1 MYKLNNKF
9 AIGCLVQWYEI
20 EIVEEYVKSV
30 KKTLEVIENKEN
42 VIVDFKLVI
51 NQNLEKIDESQV
63 SMDEIIT
70 RFEKMIDGFE
80 LDVTEELVTIADYRR
95 WFNDYYCDKVDVLMW
110 GETDSILP
118 KQTFEILD
126 NLHTQAKETTPKYVS
141 FFGICKMWDDSWKIL
156 EHPDFT
162 DKPFIDNDYENW
174 WSLKYT
180 MSADEMYEINEKVE
194 DLDVRVLNEF
204 KFNGCGLVISSALVK
219 AGVNIPR
226 SVFFVHEDTAFQNVM
241 IRLFGNSI
249 PQYVIKNVLLVH
261 NRNHP
266 KKRMYIRGEREDGTM
281 NEKRRSNDWY
291 VKANQMCEH
300 NAYNLFNQSKTYT
313 WNDVFENK
321 KSKEGILMKIL
332 ITGGTGFQGSNL
344 SKSLLDDGHD
354 VVILNLNSEKNE
366 TNVKRFGL
374 EKAKII
380 WGSINDIFTVKESM
394 RDVDLVVH
402 TAAKIHVDDSIKNP
416 NDYFET
422 NVMGTNNVLEV
433 ARQFNVPVIH
443 VSTCEVYGFQD
454 EDLLETSPLMPRS
467 PYAAS
472 KAGADRMAYSYY
484 TTYDMN
490 VCIIRPFN
498 VFGPGQKDGKCG
510 AVIPI
515 WTTSLLEGKDITIY
529 GEGTQSREFI
539 YIDDLVSA
547 YKIIIDKMLTG
558 KELAGEVINVGTGV
572 DVKVHDLA
580 ETMVNKI
587 DGNG

>member
-30 KKTLEVIENKEN
+30 KKTLEDIENKEN

-156 EHPDFT
+156 EHTDFT

-204 KFNGCGLVISSALVK
+204 KFNGCGLVISSEIIK

-321 KSKEGILMKIL
+321 KSKE
-332 ITGGTGFQGSNL
+332 
-344 SKSLLDDGHD
+344 
-354 VVILNLNSEKNE
+354 
-366 TNVKRFGL
+366 
-374 EKAKII
+374 
-380 WGSINDIFTVKESM
+380 
-394 RDVDLVVH
+394 
-402 TAAKIHVDDSIKNP
+402 
-416 NDYFET
+416 
-422 NVMGTNNVLEV
+422 
-433 ARQFNVPVIH
+433 
-443 VSTCEVYGFQD
+443 VS
-454 EDLLETSPLMPRS
+454 
-467 PYAAS
+467 
-472 KAGADRMAYSYY
+472 
-484 TTYDMN
+484 
-490 VCIIRPFN
+490 
-498 VFGPGQKDGKCG
+498 
-510 AVIPI
+510 
-515 WTTSLLEGKDITIY
+515 
-529 GEGTQSREFI
+529 
-539 YIDDLVSA
+539 
-547 YKIIIDKMLTG
+547 
-558 KELAGEVINVGTGV
+558 
-572 DVKVHDLA
+572 
-580 ETMVNKI
+580 
-587 DGNG
+587 